1 LAYRATDQ
9 PDAAGDARYLDE
21 YQYVERLFLAFLVG
35 REENVR
41 VLTVALGIF
50 RSQTPQGVPDWTGL
64 MAGTLLSILPIFLLL
79 IFLGRR
85 IVDSLA
91 FSGLK

>member
-1 LAYRATDQ
+1 MPISQTPLATLAIPTTITVWN
-9 PDAAGDARYLDE
+9 E
-21 YQYVERLFLAFLVG
+21 YFWPFLVG
-35 REENVR
+35 REESVR

-50 RSQTPQGVPDWTGL
+50 RSQTPQGVPDWTGI
-64 MAGTLLSILPIFLLL
+64 MAGALVSIVPIFLLL
-79 IFLGRR
+79 LFLGRR